1 MKLIIGCDHGG
12 FDLKQALMPCL
23 KELGYEFE
31 DVGCYTTDSVDYPDI
46 AIAIAKRI
54 ASGEF
59 ERGIV
64 ICGTGIGVSIAANK
78 VKGIRCS
85 LCGDILSAKLTR
97 EHNNANLLALGGRI
111 IGVETAKAIAQT
123 WLTTEFAG
131 GRHERR
137 VNKITQYE
145 TEEETNG

>member
-1 MKLIIGCDHGG
+1 M
-12 FDLKQALMPCL
+12 
-23 KELGYEFE
+23 
-31 DVGCYTTDSVDYPDI
+31 
-46 AIAIAKRI
+46 
-54 ASGEF
+54 
-59 ERGIV
+59 
-64 ICGTGIGVSIAANK
+64 
-78 VKGIRCS
+78 KGIRCS